1 MPVGRRAELA
11 PPPPWLWRR
20 SSVPVRRRS
29 AARCGASQ
37 LPEPCGRSAVRVATT
52 NAAAA
57 PVGASR
63 LLLRRVAR
71 WTQPSFRNYAW
82 EKRKTARSQTWL
94 SLCGGGGGGDGVEFL
109 CSQETT
115 AQCCDSSFSV
125 RFAQL
130 VASVLVSTMTSHA
143 GLESYQSQTHLP
155 SQRAQHTCD
164 TCLTL
169 HGSGAELRTPSF
181 CAASWI
187 FA

>member
-1 MPVGRRAELA
+1 MPAAPLVEESSVPVGRRAELA

-20 SSVPVRRRS
+20 SSVPLGRRS

-57 PVGASR
+57 PAGASR

-71 WTQPSFRNYAW
+71 WTQPSFRNYTW

-94 SLCGGGGGGDGVEFL
+94 SLCGGGGDGVEFL
-109 CSQETT
+109 CSRETT

-130 VASVLVSTMTSHA
+130 VASILVITMTSHA

-155 SQRAQHTCD
+155 SQRAQHTWGHSVS
-164 TCLTL
+164 LYMV
-169 HGSGAELRTPSF
+169 AERS
-181 CAASWI
+181 
-187 FA
+187 